1 MPKINIDGIG
11 MVELDDSFT
20 SLSADEQNAT
30 IEQIIES
37 QTKPKFAGEKQF
49 DWISDVT
56 GTIGSV
62 VGGIGGAVL
71 GGTFGA
77 GVGAIPGAVGG
88 SVAGGAAGG
97 ALGEYIEGLIPGQE
111 RSGDDVAS
119 TAIQEGAFG
128 LVPGLRRTSN

>member
-20 SLSADEQNAT
+20 SLSADDQNAT

-37 QTKPKFAGEKQF
+37 QTKPEIKGKKEY

-62 VGGIGGAVL
+62 
-71 GGTFGA
+71 TWWC
-77 GVGAIPGAVGG
+77 
-88 SVAGGAAGG
+88 
-97 ALGEYIEGLIPGQE
+97 
-111 RSGDDVAS
+111 
-119 TAIQEGAFG
+119 
-128 LVPGLRRTSN
+128 